1 MKLVTYIPQSN
12 HSSPTTERAGIL
24 HSNFVLDIAHL
35 ISWASTTDGLHPFNL
50 SAANL
55 PTTLLELLQLGPSG
69 IATLHTAFT
78 SITTMSTADIQAI
91 PSLAWQL
98 HNVTL
103 RTPIPNPPTIR
114 DFMAFEQHVKS
125 AWKRQGIDK
134 IQEWYDF
141 PVFYFS
147 NTAAL
152 FGTDEA
158 VPYPRLSQKLDF
170 EFEMAA
176 VIGQEGKDI
185 PAAEA
190 PNYIAGYMI
199 MNDWS
204 ARDLQM
210 QEMKVSLGP
219 AKGKDFA
226 TSLGPWLLTRDELD
240 DRRVG
245 EGATERFDLAMTA
258 RINGETRSNDNF
270 KNIYY
275 SFSQMIERA
284 SQHVRLRPGD
294 ILGSGTCGTGCILE
308 LGPDVQPWLQP
319 GDTVELEIERLGV
332 LRNILQ
338 R

>member
-1 MKLVTYIPQSN
+1 MKLVTYTPAPDSN
-12 HSSPTTERAGIL
+12 LLSTERAGVIHDNL
-24 HSNFVLDIAHL
+24 VLDIEQL
-35 ISWASTTDGLHPFNL
+35 GSWASQHIPHSSTASEAT
-50 SAANL
+50 L

-69 IATLHTAFT
+69 IAALRVAFT
-78 SITTMSTADIQAI
+78 QITTMSTADIQAI
-91 PSLAWQL
+91 PALAWQL
-98 HNVTL
+98 RDVTL

-114 DFMAFEQHVKS
+114 DFMAFEQHIKS
-125 AWKRQGIDK
+125 AWQRQGIDK
-134 IQEWYDF
+134 IQQWYEF

-152 FGTDEA
+152 FGTDEP
-158 VPYPRLSQKLDF
+158 VPYPHLSQALDF

-190 PNYIAGYMI
+190 SNYIAGYMI

-226 TSLGPWLLTRDELD
+226 TSLGPWLLTKEELD

-245 EGATERFDLAMTA
+245 EGAEERFDLAMTA

-308 LGPDVQPWLQP
+308 LGTQIQPWLQP
-319 GDTVELEIERLGV
+319 GDVVELEIERLGV
-332 LRNILQ
+332 LRNTLV